1 MNIIFCMLLPSIFG
15 IKILQ
20 SFKGSKTN
28 YFDCII
34 NYLSLLILSNTLT
47 VLIAHY
53 FFDLENTI
61 ENALSSDHFF
71 AVKYTL
77 VCLLFNVV
85 LALIFEVFTKNIKV
99 TINVEDKVKETK
111 KKTIKKTKKNVKK
124 DNS

>member
-1 MNIIFCMLLPSIFG
+1 MFLPSIFG
-15 IKILQ
+15 IKILR
-20 SFKGSKTN
+20 SFKGNSKTN
-28 YFDCII
+28 YFDCVI

-53 FFDLENTI
+53 FFELDGAI
-61 ENALSSDHFF
+61 ENALVIDNFF

-77 VCLLFNVV
+77 VCLILNVV
-85 LALIFEVFTKNIKV
+85 LSLIFEVFTKNIKV

-111 KKTIKKTKKNVKK
+111 KKKVKKNDKK

>member
-1 MNIIFCMLLPSIFG
+1 MFLPSIFG
-15 IKILQ
+15 IKILR
-20 SFKGSKTN
+20 SFKGIKTN

-47 VLIAHY
+47 VLVAHY
-53 FFDLENTI
+53 FFNLEYTI
-61 ENALSSDHFF
+61 ESTLATDHFF

-85 LALIFEVFTKNIKV
+85 LALIFEVFTKNIKI
-99 TINVEDKVKETK
+99 TINVEDKVEKTK
-111 KKTIKKTKKNVKK
+111 KKTKKNVKK

>member
-1 MNIIFCMLLPSIFG
+1 MNIVFCMFLPSIFG

-20 SFKGSKTN
+20 SFKGNSKTN

-47 VLIAHY
+47 VLVAHY
-53 FFDLENTI
+53 FFDLNDAL
-61 ENALSSDHFF
+61 ENALTSNHFL

-77 VCLLFNVV
+77 VCLLFNVA
-85 LALIFEVFTKNIKV
+85 LSLIFEVFTKNIKV
-99 TINVEDKVKETK
+99 TINVEDKVKEPK
-111 KKTIKKTKKNVKK
+111 KKTKKNDKK

>member
-1 MNIIFCMLLPSIFG
+1 MNIVFCMFLPSIFG

-20 SFKGSKTN
+20 SFKGNYKTN

-47 VLIAHY
+47 VLVAHY
-53 FFDLENTI
+53 FFDVNDVL
-61 ENALSSDHFF
+61 ENALTSDHFL

-85 LALIFEVFTKNIKV
+85 LSLIFEVFTKNIKV
-99 TINVEDKVKETK
+99 TINVEDKVKEPK
-111 KKTIKKTKKNVKK
+111 KKTKKNDKK